1 MAFPYGP
8 GCTLNLLQQK
18 NLGDAKKVWVLQK
31 DIAAIPNAL
40 RERGVLLNIIVEDS
54 RTYLNQKTP
63 FLRIGQAL

>member
-8 GCTLNLLQQK
+8 GCTLNLLQQE

-40 RERGVLLNIIVEDS
+40 WERGILFNKIV
-54 RTYLNQKTP
+54 
-63 FLRIGQAL
+63 